1 MGEVF
6 ACAIAKA
13 LAALCSN
20 FLPHLTNIQWS
31 LSVPPPTLAQLDSQ
45 KVRDVSNGECKEQAL
60 GTWEE
65 PRRQRWKGKIN

>member
-6 ACAIAKA
+6 ACTIAKA

-31 LSVPPPTLAQLDSQ
+31 LSVPPPP
-45 KVRDVSNGECKEQAL
+45 NP
-60 GTWEE
+60 GTARQPERSGMCAME
-65 PRRQRWKGKIN
+65 NIRSRR